1 METYQHNGVE
11 YGLGC
16 LPRTAP
22 LGALPCLA
30 DAIKIIPR
38 DQWRPRNDMPRLV
51 PSVLNQGSHGACVAF
66 GCTQGVKVLRRIAGL
81 PDVDL
86 SPWDLYRRICGG
98 RDAGASISDGL
109 ARLRDEGVCTTALCP
124 SFTLSGRK
132 TPEWAADAGKHRV
145 QEWFDCPTRETIATA
160 LQLGFVVPFG
170 VPVTSSWE
178 PGPDGWLN
186 PRGGVRGGHCILGLG
201 FVCKDGRWGVP
212 FVNSWTEG
220 WGIKGW
226 AIYPLDLIDNDYADA
241 WAGRAATYSNA

>member
-1 METYQHNGVE
+1 MNTYQVNGVE

-22 LGALPCLA
+22 LGALPSLA
-30 DAIKIIPR
+30 DAITLIPR

-86 SPWDLYRRICGG
+86 SSWDLYRRICGG

-109 ARLRDEGVCTTALCP
+109 AALRDEGVATLQFCP
-124 SFTLSGRK
+124 SFTLSSK
-132 TPEWAADAGKHRV
+132 KLPEWKADAEKHKI
-145 QEWFDCPTRETIATA
+145 QEWFDCPTREAIATA

-178 PGPDGWLN
+178 PGPDGWLS

-201 FVCKDGRWGVP
+201 FASKDGRWGVP

-241 WAGRAATYSNA
+241 WAGRAVGYSSG